1 MPRNQIIKLSDWL
14 IQTDLHVG
22 PIKKRRSSKLSEVD
36 LAIKNYE
43 KSKNIG
49 FTTPNPLNRFPIYS
63 EKLST
68 QREYTRKWLITEI
81 KLALDS
87 WKLKKGPRWHED
99 ERNMNGHITELGNL
113 LADLMPQPAIV
124 HPDDTSETFSD
135 NARLGILHF
144 LSNSRTMGMTL
155 NPVALLTDAAFVG
168 TDVQHLVSIGNKGT
182 ANEIIKGITTNDTSS
197 ESFAKMANNV
207 GVLND
212 LYNAVVEWLK
222 KMIAEQNLVG
232 KIAEGIGEL
241 IIQMPQ
247 LIGAVFASILSEL
260 GNVVGIGKNIYNAI
274 SSYGTYRHRAEL
286 ENGIMSGHPKKII
299 ESVYEQIKQSIKDS
313 GKEALLSGLKM
324 GVNVASA
331 GAGVVVNAIANFFS
345 FIYKLFVRIKDTI
358 KFRKVIEE
366 AAIKDDKYTNA
377 DAFQTWFQGVITQ
390 LPIISSYCL
399 TMPMT
404 GSFYGFLAATS
415 TNNSSFSFNQLE
427 RNNNMFNDVK
437 KRAFSYIGNSDLK
450 VTSTD
455 KMVQQS
461 LTIAQ
466 GGGVNLGS
474 TESKSTSIAILK
486 GIMSNLGY
494 TAAENTGTNL
504 RYGWGF

>member
-1 MPRNQIIKLSDWL
+1 
-14 IQTDLHVG
+14 
-22 PIKKRRSSKLSEVD
+22 
-36 LAIKNYE
+36 
-43 KSKNIG
+43 
-49 FTTPNPLNRFPIYS
+49 
-63 EKLST
+63 
-68 QREYTRKWLITEI
+68 
-81 KLALDS
+81 
-87 WKLKKGPRWHED
+87 
-99 ERNMNGHITELGNL
+99 
-113 LADLMPQPAIV
+113 
-124 HPDDTSETFSD
+124 
-135 NARLGILHF
+135 
-144 LSNSRTMGMTL
+144 
-155 NPVALLTDAAFVG
+155 
-168 TDVQHLVSIGNKGT
+168 
-182 ANEIIKGITTNDTSS
+182 
-197 ESFAKMANNV
+197 
-207 GVLND
+207 
-212 LYNAVVEWLK
+212 
-222 KMIAEQNLVG
+222 
-232 KIAEGIGEL
+232 
-241 IIQMPQ
+241 
-247 LIGAVFASILSEL
+247 
-260 GNVVGIGKNIYNAI
+260 
-274 SSYGTYRHRAEL
+274 
-286 ENGIMSGHPKKII
+286 
-299 ESVYEQIKQSIKDS
+299 
-313 GKEALLSGLKM
+313 M